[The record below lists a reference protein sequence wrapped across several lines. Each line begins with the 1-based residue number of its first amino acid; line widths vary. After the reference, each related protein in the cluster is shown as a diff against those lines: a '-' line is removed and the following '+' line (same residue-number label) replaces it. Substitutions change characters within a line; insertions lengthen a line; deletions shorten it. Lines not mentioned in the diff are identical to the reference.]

1 MGYNYDRLF
10 RIAEDMSYEMR
21 KNPRVK
27 DIVIETPNRL
37 SMEDQMYI
45 RYDKESIET
54 RGCDV
59 QAAHNTLREDGTARL
74 IER

>member
-27 DIVIETPNRL
+27 GIVIETPNRM
-37 SMEDQMYI
+37 SMEDELYM
-45 RYDKESIET
+45 RYDKECMELY
-54 RGCDV
+54 GFD
-59 QAAHNTLREDGTARL
+59 L
-74 IER
+74 